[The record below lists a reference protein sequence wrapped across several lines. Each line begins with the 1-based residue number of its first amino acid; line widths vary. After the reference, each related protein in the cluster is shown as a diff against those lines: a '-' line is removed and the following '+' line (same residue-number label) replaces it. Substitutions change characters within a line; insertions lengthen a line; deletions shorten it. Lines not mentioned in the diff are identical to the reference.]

1 MRWNSPAPSGISA
14 DPPGNSAD
22 PPGEYEKEKKN
33 ATERLAFS
41 FFIFA
46 AQSSRSKTEFI
57 GFAGRRA
64 RTEPGPGLYFPLFP
78 TQSSRTKTEFIG
90 FAGRRARTEPGPGP
104 LFHFLPA
111 QGSRS
116 ETEFID
122 FAGSRARTK
131 PGPGPLFR
139 FLSAQGSRSKTE
151 FIDFAG
157 RRARTNLPPALAL
170 QNNKPAS
177 GSNSLTMSLA
187 EHAIRLPPGD
197 TSRILRSCQPGWPSL
212 ACSFSSSS

>member
-1 MRWNSPAPSGISA
+1 MRWNSPAPSGIVQTLREIV
-14 DPPGNSAD
+14 PTLRGNMNKRRKM
-22 PPGEYEKEKKN
+22 PRNGWHFP
-33 ATERLAFS
+33 FS
-41 FFIFA
+41 FFA

-64 RTEPGPGLYFPLFP
+64 RTEPGPGPLFRFLSAQGSRSKTEFIGFAGRRARTKPGPGLYFPLFP

-90 FAGRRARTEPGPGP
+90 
-104 LFHFLPA
+104 
-111 QGSRS
+111 
-116 ETEFID
+116 
-122 FAGSRARTK
+122 
-131 PGPGPLFR
+131 
-139 FLSAQGSRSKTE
+139 
-151 FIDFAG
+151 FAG

>member
-1 MRWNSPAPSGISA
+1 MPRNGWHFP
-14 DPPGNSAD
+14 
-22 PPGEYEKEKKN
+22 
-33 ATERLAFS
+33 FS
-41 FFIFA
+41 FFA

-64 RTEPGPGLYFPLFP
+64 RTEPGPGPLFHFLSAQGSRSKTKFIGFAGRHARTKPGPGLYFPLFP

-104 LFHFLPA
+104 LFRFLPA

-116 ETEFID
+116 ETEFI
-122 FAGSRARTK
+122 G
-131 PGPGPLFR
+131 
-139 FLSAQGSRSKTE
+139 
-151 FIDFAG
+151 FAG

>member
-1 MRWNSPAPSGISA
+1 MRWNSPAPSGIVQTLREIV
-14 DPPGNSAD
+14 PTLRGNM
-22 PPGEYEKEKKN
+22 KKRRKMPRN
-33 ATERLAFS
+33 GWHFPFS
-41 FFIFA
+41 FFV
-46 AQSSRSKTEFI
+46 AQSSRSE
-57 GFAGRRA
+57 
-64 RTEPGPGLYFPLFP
+64 
-78 TQSSRTKTEFIG
+78 TEFIG

-104 LFHFLPA
+104 PFRFLSA

-116 ETEFID
+116 ETEFI
-122 FAGSRARTK
+122 A
-131 PGPGPLFR
+131 
-139 FLSAQGSRSKTE
+139 
-151 FIDFAG
+151 FAG

>member
-1 MRWNSPAPSGISA
+1 MQTFREIVPTLR
-14 DPPGNSAD
+14 GNM
-22 PPGEYEKEKKN
+22 KKRRKMPRN
-33 ATERLAFS
+33 GWHFPFS
-41 FFIFA
+41 FFA
-46 AQSSRSKTEFI
+46 AQSSRS
-57 GFAGRRA
+57 
-64 RTEPGPGLYFPLFP
+64 
-78 TQSSRTKTEFIG
+78 KTEFIG

-116 ETEFID
+116 ETEFI
-122 FAGSRARTK
+122 G
-131 PGPGPLFR
+131 
-139 FLSAQGSRSKTE
+139 
-151 FIDFAG
+151 FAG

>member
-1 MRWNSPAPSGISA
+1 MRWNRPAPPGISA

-64 RTEPGPGLYFPLFP
+64 RTKPGPGLYFPLFP

-104 LFHFLPA
+104 LF
-111 QGSRS
+111 
-116 ETEFID
+116 
-122 FAGSRARTK
+122 
-131 PGPGPLFR
+131 R

-157 RRARTNLPPALAL
+157 RRARSNLPPALAL

>member
-1 MRWNSPAPSGISA
+1 MPRNGWHFP
-14 DPPGNSAD
+14 
-22 PPGEYEKEKKN
+22 
-33 ATERLAFS
+33 FS
-41 FFIFA
+41 FFA

-64 RTEPGPGLYFPLFP
+64 RTKPGPGLYFPLFP

-104 LFHFLPA
+104 LFRFLPA

-116 ETEFID
+116 ETEFIG
-122 FAGSRARTK
+122 FAGRRARTE
-131 PGPGPLFR
+131 PGPGPLFH

-151 FIDFAG
+151 FIGFAG